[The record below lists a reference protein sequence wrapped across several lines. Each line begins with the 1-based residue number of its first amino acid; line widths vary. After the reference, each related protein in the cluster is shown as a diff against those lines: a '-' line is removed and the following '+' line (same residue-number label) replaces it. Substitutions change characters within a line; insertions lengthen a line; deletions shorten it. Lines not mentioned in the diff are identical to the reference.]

1 MAVLIMLK
9 NIDKDNLKRAM
20 LKVIGQ
26 SEEYASLKENAIS
39 KARKEFSYIE
49 IAKRS
54 IGLL

>member
-1 MAVLIMLK
+1 MLK
-9 NIDKDNLKRAM
+9 NIDKDNLKREM

-54 IGLL
+54 IGL